1 MDTSLSLIQKM
12 SLEEKAELCVG
23 ADYWSSK
30 SFEKYEIPK
39 IRMSDGP
46 HGLRVQKTKA
56 DNLGINESEVSTCF
70 PASST
75 FGTVGTGE
83 KSNLDSS
90 GETVGGGS
98 D

>member
-1 MDTSLSLIQKM
+1 MKYKEIIQKM

-46 HGLRVQKTKA
+46 HGLRVQKQRQTIWELMKVKYP
-56 DNLGINESEVSTCF
+56 LVF
-70 PASST
+70 LQ
-75 FGTVGTGE
+75 V
-83 KSNLDSS
+83 LL
-90 GETVGGGS
+90 
-98 D
+98 